1 MAMLL
6 WADIF
11 LEYLHQCCPSSKH
24 LMVSSF
30 AGGSSFCMQFLTTKS
45 YFTIMK
51 NEEQENCRRGIG
63 DLPALPLIPKHQF
76 YDCICTLTGPFRF
89 SGQNLL
95 CGCCIFYKYAFL
107 PVSAV
112 SQDQCGH
119 GRGAGCNRSHG
130 MPGKAAGEAR
140 HVKQPQSSGLLF

>member
-63 DLPALPLIPKHQF
+63 DLPALPLIPKHQTASAPCQVHF
-76 YDCICTLTGPFRF
+76 
-89 SGQNLL
+89 
-95 CGCCIFYKYAFL
+95 AFL
-107 PVSAV
+107 GKIFCVGVVFFISMLSCLCLQCPRISVATVEEQGVIGAV
-112 SQDQCGH
+112 ACL
-119 GRGAGCNRSHG
+119 GRQLGKQG
-130 MPGKAAGEAR
+130 M
-140 HVKQPQSSGLLF
+140 